1 MLRKKERLSREAF
14 GRFFSLG
21 TRHHTPLFTIVSHPH
36 DTLHVSVVVPKKVAN
51 RAVRRNKLRRRIYD
65 IIRQYKKETGT
76 AGVFIFITKPA
87 AAQASYDALKDVV
100 RTALAK
106 ITTNH

>member
-21 TRHHTPLFTIVSHPH
+21 SRHHTPLFTVVSHSH
-36 DTLHVSVVVPKKVAN
+36 DTLHASVVVPKKVLKQ
-51 RAVRRNKLRRRIYD
+51 AVRRNKLRRRIYD

-76 AGVFIFITKPA
+76 TGVFIFITKPA
-87 AAQASYDALKDVV
+87 AAHASYDVLKAAV
-100 RTALAK
+100 RDTLAK
-106 ITTNH
+106 IATR